1 MVVKHFHIVLVA
13 FQDLLSK
20 HGLFGGRVVLVAKTM
35 PLLIGLG
42 YHIKTILVAQLIP
55 LWVVGVVTGAHGIDV
70 ELLHNLDVLYH
81 PLTTHDVATVWIH
94 LVSVGAF
101 DINRLPINQQ
111 LTVPNLHFPEP
122 HLLRNHLY
130 HLSALLHCGDEG
142 EQIGCLGGPWFH
154 VLDVESH
161 VTVTLSLEVHA
172 VLAHGDAVSVQQV
185 EVYRGTSLHVQV
197 YRQHSVLVVVRQVGC
212 QFDVA
217 HLHLFVA
224 GIKITVARHAAQP
237 PEVLVLAVRA
247 VAPTEGLKGNQVVA
261 LPHIGR
267 DVELGGHLRIFGIA
281 HIHAVDIQVDV
292 GRYAA
297 KVGDNLLAV
306 PAVGDI
312 DGAAVAA
319 HMVVFQW
326 HLGRV
331 VLEMSAP
338 GEADVQVYR
347 VAIAVEFPYSRHA
360 DGLPCRV
367 VIAGFEEA
375 RRPLVGSFG
384 KVKLPRS
391 VQ

>member
-1 MVVKHFHIVLVA
+1 MVVEHFHIVLVA

-20 HGLFGGRVVLVAKTM
+20 HGLFGGRVIPVTKAM
-35 PLLIGLG
+35 PLLVGLG

-55 LWVVGVVTGAHGIDV
+55 LWVVGIVTGTHGVDV

-94 LVSVGAF
+94 LVPVGTF
-101 DINRLPINQQ
+101 YINRLPVNQQ
-111 LTVPNLHFPEP
+111 LTVLNLHFPEP
-122 HLLRNHLY
+122 HLLRNHLND
-130 HLSALLHCGDEG
+130 LSALLHCGDEG
-142 EQIGCLGGPWFH
+142 EQIGYFGGPRFH
-154 VLDVESH
+154 VLDAESH
-161 VTVTLSLEVHA
+161 VTVTLSLKVHA
-172 VLAHGDAVSVQQV
+172 VFAHRDAVGVQQV

-197 YRQHSVLVVVRQVGC
+197 YRQHSVLVVVRQVGR

-224 GIKITVARHAAQP
+224 DIKIAVARHAAQP

-261 LPHIGR
+261 FLHIGR
-267 DVELGGHLRIFGIA
+267 DVELGGHLRILSIA

-292 GRYAA
+292 GRHAA
-297 KVGDNLLAV
+297 KVGNNLLAV
-306 PAVGDI
+306 PAVGYVD
-312 DGAAVAA
+312 DAAVAA
-319 HMVVFQW
+319 HMVVFQR
-326 HLGRV
+326 HLRRI

-367 VIAGFEEA
+367 VIASFEEA
-375 RRPLVGSFG
+375 
-384 KVKLPRS
+384 
-391 VQ
+391 

>member
-1 MVVKHFHIVLVA
+1 MVVEHFHIVLVA

-20 HGLFGGRVVLVAKTM
+20 QGLFGGRIIPVAKAMT
-35 PLLIGLG
+35 LLVSLG
-42 YHIKTILVAQLIP
+42 HHIKTILVAQLIP
-55 LWVVGVVTGAHGIDV
+55 LRVVGIVTGAHGIDV

-81 PLTTHDVATVWIH
+81 PFTAHDVATVWIH
-94 LVSVGAF
+94 LVSVGSF
-101 DINRLPINQQ
+101 DINRLPIDQQ
-111 LTVPNLHFPEP
+111 LTVLNLHFPEP
-122 HLLRNHLY
+122 HLLRNHLND
-130 HLSALLHCGDEG
+130 LSALLHCGDKG
-142 EQIGCLGGPWFH
+142 EEIGCLGGPWFH

-161 VTVTLSLEVHA
+161 VAVALPLEFHA

-197 YRQHSVLVVVRQVGC
+197 YRQHTVLVVVHQVSRQL
-212 QFDVA
+212 DVA

-224 GIKITVARHAAQP
+224 GIKITVARHAAQS
-237 PEVLVLAVRA
+237 PEVLVFAVRA
-247 VAPTEGLKGNQVVA
+247 VAPTEGLEGNQVVA
-261 LPHIGR
+261 FLHIGR
-267 DVELGGHLRIFGIA
+267 DVELGGHLRILSIA

-292 GRYAA
+292 GCHAA

-306 PAVGDI
+306 PAVGYVD
-312 DGAAVAA
+312 DAAVAA
-319 HMVVFQW
+319 HMVVFQR

-338 GEADVQVYR
+338 SEADVHVYR

-375 RRPLVGSFG
+375 
-384 KVKLPRS
+384 
-391 VQ
+391 